1 MERRGVPEGAC
12 DQEAHALQKVFAR
25 SLQERTYDV
34 PRASRSPGYDLL
46 QNLKINDLE
55 VNNMIRRWQ
64 SMGVDQYGNDAREAV
79 CGWVVENLDALLDSV
94 PEGYPRI
101 LSNQS
106 SFDVGYLRFAQV
118 VAAVTSLFVVLVA
131 AVTFRYRKTKV
142 FVFAQVYLCWLIF
155 IGYFLVSLGSVITSL
170 EPHNVS
176 CTMRVWFVL
185 LGYTIAL
192 GEYVEVDFVMLC

>member
-1 MERRGVPEGAC
+1 MAEGAC

-25 SLQERTYDV
+25 SLQERTYSV
-34 PRASRSPGYDLL
+34 PPASRSPGYDLL

-55 VNNMIRRWQ
+55 INNMIRRWQ
-64 SMGVDQYGNDAREAV
+64 AIGIDQYGNDAREAV

-106 SFDVGYLRFAQV
+106 SYDVGYLRFAQV
-118 VAAVTSLFVVLVA
+118 VATCTALLVPLVA
-131 AVTFRYRKTKV
+131 CATFKYRKTKV

-155 IGYFLVSLGSVITSL
+155 IGYFLVSLGSIVTTL
-170 EPHNVS
+170 EPEKVP
-176 CTMRVWFVL
+176 CTMRVWL
-185 LGYTIAL
+185 LTLGYTVAL
-192 GEYVEVDFVMLC
+192 GEYSSVLGHEHP